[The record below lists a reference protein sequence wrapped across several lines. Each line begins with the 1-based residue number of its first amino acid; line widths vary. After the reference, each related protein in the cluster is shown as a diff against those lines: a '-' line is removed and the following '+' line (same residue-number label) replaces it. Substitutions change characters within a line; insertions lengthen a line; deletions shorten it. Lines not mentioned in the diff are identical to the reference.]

1 MPVSTIL
8 TGFLAGLGE
17 AVNAPLG
24 LAVSGGGDSLAMLHL
39 AVQAG
44 LRVQAVTVDHGLRS
58 ESASEAAMVAQ
69 VCNGLGVPH
78 ATLRWQGWDHKGNL
92 QDHARNARRR
102 LIAEWA
108 HRAGLGAVALAH
120 TQDDLAETFL
130 MRLARGAGVDGLSAM
145 SARWTEGGVIWLRP
159 LLAASRQSLRDM
171 LRAEGVA
178 WVDDPS
184 NEMDRFDRVK
194 ARKALVAL
202 APLGLT
208 PPTLAA
214 VARHLAEA
222 RTALEAATDTAAA
235 TLLQPDG
242 AAICIAEGW
251 RDLPEEISRRLL
263 VCVIQT
269 IAPAP
274 YAPRGPALMRL
285 GDALSQRRPAALA
298 GCRFLFAKTG
308 LRAVR
313 EANAVAGLQV
323 PVGQAWDGW
332 HMIGPA
338 TDGMT
343 VRALGAEGLAQ
354 CADWR
359 TTLRPRAELLA
370 SPSVWLDDRLIAAP
384 MAQIGT
390 EWRAMRVLPPHSASL
405 SALSH

>member
-1 MPVSTIL
+1 MPVETIL
-8 TGFLAGLGE
+8 TGFLAGLGD

-39 AVQAG
+39 AVRAG
-44 LRVQAVTVDHGLRS
+44 LRVQAVTVDHGLRA
-58 ESASEAAMVAQ
+58 ESAAEAAMVAQ
-69 VCNGLGVPH
+69 ICAGLGVPH
-78 ATLRWQGWDHKGNL
+78 DTLRWQGWDHKGNL
-92 QDHARNARRR
+92 QDHARKARRR

-108 HRAGLGAVALAH
+108 HGAGLGAVALAH

-145 SARWTEGGVIWLRP
+145 SPRWSEGGVLWLRP
-159 LLAASRQSLRDM
+159 LLAASRQGLRDL

-184 NEMDRFDRVK
+184 NDMDRFDRVK
-194 ARKALVAL
+194 ARKALAAL

-208 PPTLAA
+208 PATLAG

-222 RTALEAATDTAAA
+222 RAALEAATDTAAT
-235 TLLQPDG
+235 TLLHQDG
-242 AAICIAEGW
+242 SAICIAEGW
-251 RDLPEEISRRLL
+251 RDLPDEISRRLL
-263 VCVIQT
+263 LQVIQT

-274 YAPRGPALMRL
+274 YAPRGPAVMRL
-285 GDALSQRRPAALA
+285 RCALMQRRPAALA
-298 GCRFLFAKTG
+298 GCRFLYAKTG
-308 LRAVR
+308 LRAFR
-313 EANAVAGLQV
+313 EAKAVAAVQV
-323 PVGQAWDGW
+323 PVGQVWDGW
-332 HMIGPA
+332 QMIGPA
-338 TDGMT
+338 TEGMIL
-343 VRALGAEGLAQ
+343 RALGAEGLAQ

-359 TTLRPRAELLA
+359 ATLRPRAELLA